1 MKNLYVSAH
10 RSPGG
15 NEKTEELKALF
26 DGVKAT
32 SPRVRACPAQDP
44 FPDDPR
50 VRAIRFTGLPEGGR
64 ETQVFAYI
72 GFPENADPSSP
83 VPGMVL
89 VHGGAG
95 HAYAEWVQYWVN
107 HGFAAVSFD
116 GFGQS
121 YTGADHTYDASI
133 DFWQYDPASQPPM
146 DGFASAGKPFAEQ
159 GFTYYVA
166 DVLLANTI
174 LRSDPRVD
182 HNRIGLT
189 GISWGGLASSAAL
202 CYDDRFAFA
211 APVYCS
217 GFQDVSR
224 TVWGAGFAGAGI
236 TDVWDAKLL
245 LDRVAMPVCF
255 FNSDCDPFTDA
266 NATTAC
272 AANAPNGSLTIL
284 HGFTHGQIEGAA
296 IPELLRFAQEQTG
309 QGMRNIRIDALCSD
323 GDGAAL
329 AFSLPADVPSAEARV
344 YYKTEGLVYEDKY
357 LREPWRCITADASGG
372 KARLPVPPEAA
383 VFYFSIEGEPADAPG
398 QPIHAT
404 TGVFSRETWRRIKI
418 KKE

>member
-1 MKNLYVSAH
+1 MKNLYVSEH

-15 NEKTEELKALF
+15 NAKTEELRALF
-26 DGVKAT
+26 DGVKAMA
-32 SPRVRACPAQDP
+32 PRVWACPAQDP

-50 VRAIRFTGLPEGGR
+50 VRAIRFTGLPEGER

-72 GFPENADPSSP
+72 GFPATASAASP

-95 HAYAEWVQYWVN
+95 HAYAEWVQYWID

-121 YTGADHTYDASI
+121 YTGADHTYDASM
-133 DFWQYDPASQPPM
+133 DFWKPDPVSQPLM
-146 DGFASAGKPFAEQ
+146 DGFASVGKPFAEQ
-159 GFTYYVA
+159 GYTYYVA

-182 HNRIGLT
+182 KERIGLT
-189 GISWGGLASSAAL
+189 GISWGGLATSTAV

-211 APVYCS
+211 APVYCC
-217 GFQDVSR
+217 GFLDASH
-224 TVWGAGFAGAGI
+224 TVWGAGFAGEGI

-245 LDRVAMPVCF
+245 LDRVAMPIRF
-255 FNSDCDPFTDA
+255 FNSDCDPFTDV

-272 AANAPNGSLTIL
+272 AANAPNGSLTLL
-284 HGFTHGQIEGAA
+284 HGFTHGQIEGSA

-309 QGMRNIRIDALCSD
+309 QGQRNIRIDALTAE
-323 GDGAAL
+323 GDGASL
-329 AFSLPADVPSAEARV
+329 AFSLPDDVPEAVACV
-344 YYKTEGLVYEDKY
+344 YYKTEGLIYEDKY
-357 LREPWRCITADASGG
+357 LREAWRCISAEAANG
-372 KARLPVPPEAA
+372 KARLRIPPEAV
-383 VFYFSIEGEPADAPG
+383 VFYFSIEGAPEDDAG
-398 QPIHAT
+398 QTLHAT
-404 TGVFSRETWRRIKI
+404 TGVFSRDAWQVE
-418 KKE
+418 